1 MRTLVAVML
10 FLAIPTF
17 AAAQQASDA
26 LEATPVVEL
35 QESTA
40 PASVDA
46 TPASPT
52 TQLEASD
59 TDLQMETQNTQADE
73 AAAMQEPATRQWWY
87 LVGAV
92 VVGGLIL
99 YLLL

>member
-26 LEATPVVEL
+26 LDATPVVEL
-35 QESTA
+35 QQSTA
-40 PASVDA
+40 PASVDV

-59 TDLQMETQNTQADE
+59 TDVQMETQNTQAVE
-73 AAAMQEPATRQWWY
+73 AAAMQDAPNRQWWY
-87 LVGAV
+87 LVGAI

-99 YLLL
+99 AALL